1 MPMLHLVD
9 YYKTNKTRRTVPPQ
23 HDPKDKGKAKMVKPK
38 KPFKRKDQIK
48 FDEELAARLQEQVQ
62 EELTIEERSKMFV
75 ELMDKR
81 KKHFARL
88 RAEEQRRKPLTKA
101 QKRDQ
106 ICTFLKNM
114 AGFTHNQLK
123 NKNFEEIQKAFDK
136 TINWINSFVSMD
148 SKVVEGNKDKVEGKI
163 VPYDDKA
170 INFEPL
176 TTKSPIVDWKTQIL
190 GEEIYYQIKRADGS
204 YKMYKIFY
212 EMLNDFKRQDLID
225 LYRLVTEMFK
235 ITRPEGSDRLLWG
248 DLTTIFEPSD
258 EDELWR
264 NQQDYTLIRWELYDS
279 CGVYSLSMDT
289 VYIHML
295 GINEVQDKGYIG
307 GRYFGNFVMSDSE
320 DSTVTYTEVSSP
332 FKDLSD
338 IGSLRVDGLP
348 MMLEDPYVEA
358 ALQASPS
365 LNYVPGSEHPPS
377 PVYVPYVLEPL
388 YPRFMPPEDD
398 DPEDDDED
406 LEEDPADYPT
416 DRDDEVVE
424 EEEPSEDDAD
434 DEEEDEDEDEE
445 EDEHLALADFVPPP
459 ACHTTA
465 RMSIRDQTSIPF
477 PPAAEV
483 DRFLAIS
490 TPPPSPL
497 TSYSSPLPH
506 IPSPPLPVSL
516 PLPVSPSP
524 LPASP
529 TYSLGYRAAMIRLR
543 AESLSNSHIL
553 LPSPI
558 VLPHTR
564 ASVAMMRV
572 VAPSTYILATRSETL
587 PSGAPPLL
595 PIPLPTPSP
604 PLLLPSTVCRAGVF
618 EVTLLP
624 QKRLCIAL
632 GPRFEFSERSSAP
645 TARPTRGFRADYG
658 FVSTLDDKIRR
669 DPEREVGYR
678 ITDTWDEMV
687 EDMQETPAATDMA

>member
-1 MPMLHLVD
+1 
-9 YYKTNKTRRTVPPQ
+9 
-23 HDPKDKGKAKMVKPK
+23 
-38 KPFKRKDQIK
+38 
-48 FDEELAARLQEQVQ
+48 
-62 EELTIEERSKMFV
+62 
-75 ELMDKR
+75 
-81 KKHFARL
+81 
-88 RAEEQRRKPLTKA
+88 
-101 QKRDQ
+101 
-106 ICTFLKNM
+106 
-114 AGFTHNQLK
+114 
-123 NKNFEEIQKAFDK
+123 
-136 TINWINSFVSMD
+136 
-148 SKVVEGNKDKVEGKI
+148 
-163 VPYDDKA
+163 
-170 INFEPL
+170 
-176 TTKSPIVDWKTQIL
+176 
-190 GEEIYYQIKRADGS
+190 
-204 YKMYKIFY
+204 
-212 EMLNDFKRQDLID
+212 
-225 LYRLVTEMFK
+225 
-235 ITRPEGSDRLLWG
+235 
-248 DLTTIFEPSD
+248 
-258 EDELWR
+258 
-264 NQQDYTLIRWELYDS
+264 
-279 CGVYSLSMDT
+279 
-289 VYIHML
+289 
-295 GINEVQDKGYIG
+295 
-307 GRYFGNFVMSDSE
+307 MSDSE

-365 LNYVPGSEHPPS
+365 PDYVPGPKHPPL

-434 DEEEDEDEDEE
+434 DEEEDEDEEE
-445 EDEHLALADFVPPP
+445 EEHLALADFVPPP

-490 TPPPSPL
+490 TPPPLPL

-543 AESLSNSHIL
+543 AESLSSSHIL

-572 VAPSTYILATRSETL
+572 AAPSTYILATRSETL

-604 PLLLPSTVCRAGVF
+604 PLLLPFTVCRAGVF
-618 EVTLLP
+618 EVTLPP

-632 GPRFEFSERSSAP
+632 GPRFEFSERLSAP

-669 DPEREVGYR
+669 DPERE
-678 ITDTWDEMV
+678 DTNEIYGRLDDAQDDRSLVQLMASSDSAHSEV
-687 EDMQETPAATDMA
+687 RALRTTILAQQTEIEDLQAADRKRQTQLTEALTLLRTLQTQMAVL